1 MFVSIFEP
9 CKLFHLSKLKGH
21 RGHNKAMIALCKMLL
36 TDIWNILSSGEVYNP
51 SGYILQTS
59 RPAPEKKV

>member
-1 MFVSIFEP
+1 
-9 CKLFHLSKLKGH
+9 
-21 RGHNKAMIALCKMLL
+21 MIALCKMLL